1 MATTT
6 IIIETTND
14 NTDVTETTISFEEIE
29 HTTQLVKDG
38 CVNYYAPIEIE
49 HSGQLETLN
58 ITWNDC
64 RTWHI
69 GSERVTVYL
78 CPADEATY
86 RFLLGELRRKH
97 RNGYRAVRCMV
108 EGKLKPLIRCP
119 ESNKCS
125 ACPYGRKPEDRE
137 ANIISWDGLIE
148 SGYEGEAD
156 NRMVEQ
162 LQAKLEYDEIR
173 TLMDSENPI
182 IAQVFEMKE
191 RDGFSV
197 SEIADRLR
205 IKPRNVYYY
214 LDRAKA
220 IGKKYNKEI

>member
-156 NRMVEQ
+156 NRMAEQ
-162 LQAKLEYDEIR
+162 LQAKLEYEEIR
-173 TLMDSENPI
+173 SLMDSENPI

-191 RDGFSV
+191 RDRYSV
-197 SEIADRLR
+197 SEIADRLH

-214 LDRAKA
+214 LSRAKA
-220 IGKKYNKEI
+220 IGKKYNKES

>member
-29 HTTQLVKDG
+29 QATQFVKDG

-173 TLMDSENPI
+173 TLMDSKNPI

-197 SEIADRLR
+197 SEIVDRLH

-220 IGKKYNKEI
+220 IGKKYNKEC

>member
-29 HTTQLVKDG
+29 QATQFVKDG

-173 TLMDSENPI
+173 TLMDSKNPI

-197 SEIADRLR
+197 SEIADRLH

>member
-197 SEIADRLR
+197 SEIAGPMSRFS
-205 IKPRNVYYY
+205 
-214 LDRAKA
+214 AS
-220 IGKKYNKEI
+220 

>member
-29 HTTQLVKDG
+29 QATQFVKDG

-173 TLMDSENPI
+173 TLMDSKNPI

-197 SEIADRLR
+197 SEIADRLH

-214 LDRAKA
+214 LSRAKA

>member
-29 HTTQLVKDG
+29 QATQFVKDG

-197 SEIADRLR
+197 SEIADRLH

>member
-29 HTTQLVKDG
+29 QATQLVKDG

-220 IGKKYNKEI
+220 IGKKYNKEC